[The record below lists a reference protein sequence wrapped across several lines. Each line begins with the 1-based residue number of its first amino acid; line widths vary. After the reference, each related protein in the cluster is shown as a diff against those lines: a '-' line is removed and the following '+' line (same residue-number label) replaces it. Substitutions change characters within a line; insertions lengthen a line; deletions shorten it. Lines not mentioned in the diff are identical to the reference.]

1 MTTYRTSCGTVCGAV
16 AHQQAGED
24 LCGFCLLAD
33 RVAAAVAAQAYPARI
48 WTPVTPEQAA
58 RNAAVLDAEVAAYE
72 IDHGQHQHGKRRRAH
87 PETTHPSAGLPAAS

>member
-1 MTTYRTSCGTVCGAV
+1 MTTYRPSCGTVAGAI

-48 WTPVTPEQAA
+48 WTPVTREQAE
-58 RNAAVLDAEVAAYE
+58 RNLAVLAAEVRAYE
-72 IDHGQHQHGKRRRAH
+72 IAHGQHQHGRQPKRRTRA
-87 PETTHPSAGLPAAS
+87 A